1 MSHLS
6 KFCGE
11 KAHSRQQIND
21 APFERGIS
29 NGKAACGKVSRVHR
43 VVLGESRANRTL
55 PRRWPFGRVTGVA
68 DHSGSVASWLES
80 GAGASYG
87 IMRANCPD
95 LPGQLQS
102 AGGLPPETHG
112 NPWPEAQ
119 R

>member
-1 MSHLS
+1 MDDVYVNISWSELVPIPRLVGS
-6 KFCGE
+6 YG
-11 KAHSRQQIND
+11 HSRVTAIRHVEVGAWIN
-21 APFERGIS
+21 F
-29 NGKAACGKVSRVHR
+29 
-43 VVLGESRANRTL
+43 L
-55 PRRWPFGRVTGVA
+55 FA

-80 GAGASYG
+80 GVGASYG